1 MLWHSIQG
9 SPIAHQVFCVN
20 RLCRWPFR
28 VTSLLLMA
36 AALALAVLS
45 QAAVDLDRMSRLAAE
60 RYGPAAVDRVTA
72 WRELLTDLATLD
84 EAEKLQRVNLFFNR
98 RIRFVDDPIIWNQ
111 ADYWATPLEV
121 MGKGQADCED
131 YSIAKYMT
139 LLLAGV
145 PRERLRMIYV
155 RAQIGGPDSRVSQAH
170 MVVGYYATPD
180 AEPVILDNL
189 ITDIRPASRRGDLF
203 PVFSFNSDGL
213 WVAGQTASAADPTT
227 RLSRWRDVLDR
238 MRQEGLI

>member
-1 MLWHSIQG
+1 M
-9 SPIAHQVFCVN
+9 N

-84 EAEKLQRVNLFFNR
+84 EADKLQRVNLFFNR

>member
-1 MLWHSIQG
+1 ML
-9 SPIAHQVFCVN
+9 V
-20 RLCRWPFR
+20 
-28 VTSLLLMA
+28 A
-36 AALALAVLS
+36 AIGLAVLS
-45 QAAVDLDRMSRLAAE
+45 QAAVDLDRMGRLAAE
-60 RYGPAAVDRVTA
+60 RYGPQAADRVTA
-72 WRELLTDLATLD
+72 WRELLVDLAKLD
-84 EAEKLQRVNLFFNR
+84 EVEKLQRVNLFFNR

-139 LLLAGV
+139 LLIAGV
-145 PRERLRMIYV
+145 PREKLRMIYV

-170 MVVGYYATPD
+170 MVLGYYATPD
-180 AEPVILDNL
+180 AEPLILDNL
-189 ITDIRPASRRGDLF
+189 ITDLRPASRRADLF

-213 WVAGQTASAADPTT
+213 WVAGQTASSADPTT